1 MPVTAAEPGE
11 LAIAKRLFERRTVDL
26 NPFHDLEF
34 ALWKGFGVVLALA
47 ILLTG
52 LDSYFAN

>member
-1 MPVTAAEPGE
+1 MPAKPGE
-11 LAIAKRLFERRTVDL
+11 LAIAKRLLEGRPVDL

>member
-1 MPVTAAEPGE
+1 MPPGPGD
-11 LAIAKRLFERRTVDL
+11 LAIAKRLLEGNQVDL
-26 NPFHDLEF
+26 NPFHDLEL

>member
-1 MPVTAAEPGE
+1 MPPEPVE
-11 LAIAKRLFERRTVDL
+11 PAIAKRLVEGRPVDL

>member
-1 MPVTAAEPGE
+1 MPAEPGK
-11 LAIAKRLFERRTVDL
+11 LAIAQRLLEGSPVDL
-26 NPFHDLEF
+26 NPFHDLEL